1 MESENCRKSIVML
14 PHLAHGHI
22 SPFLELAKQLAK
34 RSFVVH
40 LCSSPINLA
49 SIKSRVHENDHV
61 QLVEFHLPYSPELPP
76 CYHSTNGLPYS
87 LIPTLE
93 QAFEKA
99 APVFI
104 DILRDIEP
112 DLVIYD
118 FKPSWPAEVALS
130 LNVPAVYFAVTAA
143 AASCLVAHLC
153 KRAGEEFPFPEVGGV
168 SIDAQKLPEPV
179 LKAFRENVLCFE
191 RSCSLAFIRSFREV
205 EEKYINFLPDLV
217 QKSIIPIGP
226 LVHDPTDNEDDEMK
240 NIIKWLDRKERSS
253 VLFVCFG
260 SENYLSA
267 EQVIEMSNALEIA
280 KCAFIWSVRSP
291 QGEENGCLQLP
302 EGFVEKIG
310 DSGLILEG
318 WAPQKAILGHP
329 STGAFLSHC
338 GWNSVN
344 ESMKLGV
351 PIIAMPMRGDQYTNA
366 RLVVEI
372 GVGMAIARNTE
383 GKFKREEIANVIN
396 KVLAEESGE
405 GVRRKAREIKL
416 KIEGKGEDDLD
427 KAAEELKQVCSKKTQ
442 AY

>member
-280 KCAFIWSVRSP
+280 KCAFIWSVR
-291 QGEENGCLQLP
+291 
-302 EGFVEKIG
+302 
-310 DSGLILEG
+310 
-318 WAPQKAILGHP
+318 
-329 STGAFLSHC
+329 
-338 GWNSVN
+338 
-344 ESMKLGV
+344 
-351 PIIAMPMRGDQYTNA
+351 
-366 RLVVEI
+366 LVVEI